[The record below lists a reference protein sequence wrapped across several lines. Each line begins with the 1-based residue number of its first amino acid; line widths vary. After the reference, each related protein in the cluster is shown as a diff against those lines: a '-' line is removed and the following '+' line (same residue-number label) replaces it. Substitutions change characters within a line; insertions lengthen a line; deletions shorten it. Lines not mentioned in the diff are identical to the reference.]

1 MGAPTAKAL
10 RRALAP
16 ALVLVLVTTAV
27 AGGALGVGRWLV
39 VADPVEPASVIV
51 VLGGHVPFRAMEAAS
66 LFRQGWAPEVW
77 LTQPL
82 QPAEEAA
89 LDELGIRR
97 CGEEAMNREVLE
109 RLGVPS
115 PAIRVLRDGVLNTAD
130 EVRLVAR
137 ELERVGASRV
147 ILVTSKPHSRR
158 VRAIWRALVGSS
170 PRAVVRYAASD
181 PYDPGHWWRRTGD
194 MLAVSREVLGLVNVW
209 AGFPVQ
215 PDRR

>member
-39 VADPVEPASVIV
+39 VADPLEPASVIV

-77 LTQPL
+77 LTRPL

-89 LDELGIRR
+89 LDELGIHR
-97 CGEEAMNREVLE
+97 CGEEAMNREALE

-158 VRAIWRALVGSS
+158 VRAIWRALVGNS

-181 PYDPGHWWRRTGD
+181 PYDPGHWWRGTGD

>member
-1 MGAPTAKAL
+1 
-10 RRALAP
+10 
-16 ALVLVLVTTAV
+16 
-27 AGGALGVGRWLV
+27 
-39 VADPVEPASVIV
+39 VADPLEPASVIV

-66 LFRQGWAPEVW
+66 LFRQGWAPDVW
-77 LTQPL
+77 LTRPL

-89 LDELGIRR
+89 LDELGMHR

-109 RLGVPS
+109 RLGVPP

-137 ELERVGASRV
+137 ELERVGATGV

-158 VRAIWRALVGSS
+158 VRAIWRALVGNS

>member
-1 MGAPTAKAL
+1 
-10 RRALAP
+10 
-16 ALVLVLVTTAV
+16 
-27 AGGALGVGRWLV
+27 
-39 VADPVEPASVIV
+39 
-51 VLGGHVPFRAMEAAS
+51 
-66 LFRQGWAPEVW
+66 
-77 LTQPL
+77 
-82 QPAEEAA
+82 
-89 LDELGIRR
+89 
-97 CGEEAMNREVLE
+97 MNREVLE

-158 VRAIWRALVGSS
+158 VRAIWRALVGNS